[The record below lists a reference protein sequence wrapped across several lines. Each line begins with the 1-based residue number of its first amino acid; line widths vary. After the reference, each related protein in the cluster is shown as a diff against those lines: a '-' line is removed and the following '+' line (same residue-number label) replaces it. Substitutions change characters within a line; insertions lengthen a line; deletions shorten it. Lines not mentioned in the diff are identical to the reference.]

1 MIAVVLAALLG
12 TDAPAD
18 AAPPQASAD
27 QAPALTFRGH
37 LQWITAG
44 GGTILRDTPV
54 NPGNRVLELPQVAA
68 ESELRPDLRFEYGSQ
83 LTALVRPRFLLQ
95 VQRSEAG
102 GVWAPERSAA
112 SSQWIELYATWRLDD
127 RLAISYGLQNFQW
140 GPAELMSPSN
150 RIFHA
155 TGFTRDP
162 LYVVRGR
169 HLARVNV
176 SAGRAWS
183 AVLLAEVAPDGEPA
197 FVADEPFEPKA
208 QLKVE
213 YAAPTGD
220 RYLGIT
226 AGAAQRSRAW
236 FGEYATV
243 PLWAGLSAYAD
254 AVHTVGRR
262 AWYPVDDGAGGA
274 AFAQTGMETR
284 NLRTLALGGLRY
296 SFEGGAD
303 VRLEYV
309 FDEAGWNRGDLA
321 RASRAAS
328 ADPRL
333 VGRYLDPGFE
343 LLGRQLAYVSVLL
356 PDLPPVKRTTVQ
368 ARYLRSVTDGSGAA
382 FVTTSYA
389 ATDAVVMF
397 LSASVTHGA
406 ADGAVSRLVRGAGV
420 LGAEVSW

>member
-1 MIAVVLAALLG
+1 VIALLLAALLA
-12 TDAPAD
+12 TDAAQD
-18 AAPPQASAD
+18 VAPSQATTD
-27 QAPALTFRGH
+27 QTALTFRGH

-44 GGTILRDTPV
+44 GRTILRDTPV
-54 NPGNRVLELPQVAA
+54 NPENRILELPEVAA

-83 LTALVRPRFLLQ
+83 LAALVRPRFLLQ
-95 VQRSEAG
+95 VQKSEAG
-102 GVWAPERSAA
+102 GAWAPERSSA

-176 SAGRAWS
+176 SAGREWS
-183 AVLLAEVAPDGEPA
+183 AVLLAEVAPNGEPA
-197 FVADEPFEPKA
+197 FVAEEPFEPKA

-220 RYLGIT
+220 RYVGIT

-236 FGEYATV
+236 FGEYATL
-243 PLWAGLSAYAD
+243 PLWAGLSVYAD

-262 AWYPVDDGAGGA
+262 AWYPVDDGAGVA
-274 AFAQTGMETR
+274 TFAQTGMETR
-284 NLRTLALGGLRY
+284 SLRTLALGGLRY

-309 FDEAGWNRGDLA
+309 FDEAGWDRGDLA

-328 ADPRL
+328 SDPRL

-356 PDLPPVKRTTVQ
+356 PDLPPLKRTTVQ
-368 ARYLRSVTDGSGAA
+368 GRYLRSLTDRSGAA

-406 ADGAVSRLVRGAGV
+406 ADGAVSRLVRGAAV
-420 LGAEVSW
+420 LGAEVNW